1 MILFFS
7 ARSALK
13 FLIFY
18 VFRFK
23 FFLFAFLSIPHNFLL
38 VVVFLT
44 RKESKK
50 KVFLIDSDSCLS
62 HSSMA
67 YKAVPFV
74 MRFKSILQP
83 LNLKFIRKIDSVIDA
98 GVKGSTIDDKQKP
111 FQSSPQSSS
120 KIISKPL
127 FLSFHFHWKITEAM
141 YVTLFRCSCENE
153 ARFYYFQYV

>member
-7 ARSALK
+7 VCSALK

-62 HSSMA
+62 HSLMA
-67 YKAVPFV
+67 YKAAPFV

-83 LNLKFIRKIDSVIDA
+83 LNLKFIRKIDSVVIDA
-98 GVKGSTIDDKQKP
+98 GVKGSPIDDK
-111 FQSSPQSSS
+111 
-120 KIISKPL
+120 
-127 FLSFHFHWKITEAM
+127 
-141 YVTLFRCSCENE
+141 
-153 ARFYYFQYV
+153 